1 MAGSRTSGKIS
12 RRRRGGR
19 KNDTMIKKLTAGLLA
34 AAMTVGLSGCTLGT
48 TSWIL
53 RYGEDNAEV
62 PTGIY
67 VQNMYT
73 AYQAATQ
80 YVEDS
85 SNVLGGEIDGRSAD
99 QWIRD
104 TALNL
109 TKQYLAV
116 NLKFDEEGL
125 TLTEAEN
132 TNIQTLVDT
141 VWNLYGESYTLLGI
155 NRDSYQKMQEYS
167 AKANDLFQHY
177 YGEGGELAPTD
188 EEYSTYFTENYDRTR
203 AVYYAKNDVDSMTD
217 EERAEAEAALAEGE
231 TLPESGR
238 EQADAAL
245 SRIQNGDTL
254 ALSALTASAV
264 R

>member
-1 MAGSRTSGKIS
+1 
-12 RRRRGGR
+12 
-19 KNDTMIKKLTAGLLA
+19 MIKKLTAGLLA

-73 AYQAATQ
+73 AYQAATR

-116 NLKFDEEGL
+116 NL
-125 TLTEAEN
+125 
-132 TNIQTLVDT
+132 
-141 VWNLYGESYTLLGI
+141 S
-155 NRDSYQKMQEYS
+155 
-167 AKANDLFQHY
+167 
-177 YGEGGELAPTD
+177 
-188 EEYSTYFTENYDRTR
+188 STRR
-203 AVYYAKNDVDSMTD
+203 A
-217 EERAEAEAALAEGE
+217 
-231 TLPESGR
+231 
-238 EQADAAL
+238 
-245 SRIQNGDTL
+245 
-254 ALSALTASAV
+254 
-264 R
+264 